1 MEDIITLGRAKFSR
15 IVTNCY
21 LGLSPRID
29 NNSGFMEEDNLLIK
43 LFKNGEIDKKIFSF
57 NNWILNHDSIKSTL
71 YLGDVHEH
79 FRLKNGNIGSCNNIM
94 NSPYWGCYFSA
105 IKFNDNII
113 QLINEN
119 GELYKIFFFF

>member
-43 LFKNGEIDKKIFSF
+43 LYKNGEIDKKIFYT
-57 NNWILNHDSIKSTL
+57 IL
-71 YLGDVHEH
+71 H
-79 FRLKNGNIGSCNNIM
+79 FHL
-94 NSPYWGCYFSA
+94 
-105 IKFNDNII
+105 
-113 QLINEN
+113 LIE
-119 GELYKIFFFF
+119 